1 MRGRLTLSILFFLGL
16 CGSAWFNVQQ
26 HAQGLQDKKALSD
39 QLATLKNQVQQQP
52 VATPTPSVDP
62 ADAPLLAGQSRVSL
76 SVFGANII
84 VVDPI
89 SDLVYGTVKYNG
101 ADTIGFTTQSL
112 LAKYPGCK
120 AGALGT
126 LVRTKVSSTPKPTPT
141 PTSSMSSFRTPSNQ
155 PFSKY
160 LGNYLY
166 TYRPT
171 YSVCADDKSGEDA
184 LAADIDALKNQA
196 LPTISLQKPGA
207 SPSQSPDGRN
217 K

>member
-141 PTSSMSSFRTPSNQ
+141 PTSSMSSFQQVPRKLSL
-155 PFSKY
+155 Y
-160 LGNYLY
+160 LSANVFGLCRRQIRRRRPGGR
-166 TYRPT
+166 YR
-171 YSVCADDKSGEDA
+171 CA
-184 LAADIDALKNQA
+184 
-196 LPTISLQKPGA
+196 QKPGA
-207 SPSQSPDGRN
+207 AN
-217 K
+217 H